1 MENKIVLVD
10 TSILI
15 DLFRKTDKS
24 NSALIALVR
33 NGYTYSISAV
43 TEYEIYCGA
52 SLIQTNFWDDFLR
65 KTDVLLFDK
74 KVARIAVEIN
84 IDLKRKSK
92 QISIPDLFIAATA
105 IANNLLF
112 ATLNKKHFSRV
123 EGLTMI

>member
-1 MENKIVLVD
+1 
-10 TSILI
+10 
-15 DLFRKTDKS
+15 
-24 NSALIALVR
+24 
-33 NGYTYSISAV
+33 
-43 TEYEIYCGA
+43 
-52 SLIQTNFWDDFLR
+52 LIQTNFWDDFLR